1 MDKTNKNTLSI
12 TTGAMIL
19 AIFALLLLLNR
30 QTGALFEEFFIYLLP
45 IPMVIYAAKFSWKY
59 GLMVFAGMV
68 LFSFIFGTLTTI
80 FYAVT
85 AALLGLIFGTF
96 IYQKRDMT
104 RTLFVVMGL
113 SAVFNTAS
121 TVALASVFGYNI
133 NEELSMMKNSL
144 SNALAGT
151 GNEAILEFY
160 TMDFLFQIF
169 IISMVIMG
177 LIQGFIIFKISV
189 IILRRLQIPVQ
200 DATPIAQ
207 YYPPLWISG
216 IAFIGYF
223 YGTFTLGRNFSSDL
237 IKNSV
242 QTVWVCSFIYLV
254 VFGVIAV
261 SLLLKKYVTQ
271 NKLLVFLLC
280 TLAYL
285 MFSQFLAILGVVYI
299 FTGFHDRLLE
309 PREQGR

>member
-1 MDKTNKNTLSI
+1 MDNTNKNTLNI
-12 TTGAMIL
+12 TSGAMIL
-19 AIFALLLLLNR
+19 AIFALLLIVNR
-30 QTGALFEEFFIYLLP
+30 QTGSFFEEFFVYLLP
-45 IPMVIYAAKFSWKY
+45 IPMVIYAARFNWKN

-68 LFSFIFGTLTTI
+68 LFSFIFGTPITI
-80 FYAVT
+80 FYAST

-113 SAVFNTAS
+113 SAVFNTVS

-133 NEELSMMKNSL
+133 TDELTMMKET
-144 SNALAGT
+144 LAKTLEGT
-151 GNEAILEFY
+151 GSEAILEFY

-177 LIQGFIIFKISV
+177 LIQGFIIFKLSV
-189 IILRRLQIPVQ
+189 LILKRLRIPVR
-200 DATPIAQ
+200 DATPIAE

-223 YGTFTLGRNFSSDL
+223 YGTFTLGRNFSSEL
-237 IKNSV
+237 IKNIV
-242 QTVWVCSFIYLV
+242 QSIWVCSFIYLV
-254 VFGVIAV
+254 AFGVIAL
-261 SLLLKKYVTQ
+261 SLVLKKYVTR
-271 NKLLVFLLC
+271 NKLVVFLLC
-280 TLAYL
+280 GLAYI
-285 MFSQFLAILGVVYI
+285 MFSQFLAMLGVVYI
-299 FTGFHDRLLE
+299 FTSFHDRLLE